1 MAPGGYG
8 VWRSHSPSLTTP
20 DHKTGKLVMK
30 RYTMNI
36 YIYCQLLFYM
46 FVCLFVLNV

>member
-20 DHKTGKLVMK
+20 DHKTGYEKIH
-30 RYTMNI
+30 NE
-36 YIYCQLLFYM
+36 YIYLLSTVVLH
-46 FVCLFVLNV
+46 VCLFVLNV